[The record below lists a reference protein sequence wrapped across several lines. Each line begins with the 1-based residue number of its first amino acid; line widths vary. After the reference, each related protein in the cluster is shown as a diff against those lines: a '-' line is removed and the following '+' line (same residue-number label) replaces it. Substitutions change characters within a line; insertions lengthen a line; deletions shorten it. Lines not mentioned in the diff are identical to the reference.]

1 MLATFVTILPVFLI
15 IAAGYGATKGGV
27 LPEGASR
34 ALNRFVVWLALPALM
49 FDVIATTDWTRMWHS
64 GFVAVS
70 LIGSFAVFGAGLLVG
85 RWRRLGAA
93 DMAVDGLNASYSN
106 AAYIGLPLL
115 TLVLGADSRPYII
128 IAATL
133 TLMLLFAA
141 ATIMMELGR
150 HHGRGLGL
158 ALWHSVLGVARN
170 PVLMGSLAGALWWSS
185 GIPLPRPA
193 ETALALVGNAAS
205 PTALVAIGAFLAERP
220 IRGAVTDRHVAALTL
235 VKLIAHPALTAW
247 LAWKVFA
254 LPPAIAAT
262 AIAVA
267 AMPTGTGPFM
277 AAEIY
282 ARDGRVTSGTIL
294 LSTVASVVTLAV
306 ILSMLG

>member
-1 MLATFVTILPVFLI
+1 MLATFFTILPVFLI
-15 IAAGYGATKGGV
+15 IAAGYGAAKAGV
-27 LPEGASR
+27 LPAGASR

-49 FDVIATTDWTRMWHS
+49 FDITATTDWARLWHS

-70 LIGSFAVFGAGLLVG
+70 LIGGFAVFGAGLLVG
-85 RWRRLGAA
+85 RWRGLGMA

-115 TLVLGADSRPYII
+115 TLVLGAESRPYVI

-133 TLMLLFAA
+133 TLMALFAA
-141 ATIMMELGR
+141 ATILMEAGR
-150 HHGRGLGL
+150 HRD
-158 ALWHSVLGVARN
+158 AGVGPAIRQTLSGIVRN
-170 PVLMGSLAGALWWSS
+170 PVLMAPLAGALWWWS
-185 GIPLPRPA
+185 GIPLPRPV
-193 ETALALVGNAAS
+193 ETFVAMLGSSAS
-205 PTALVAIGAFLAERP
+205 PTALASIGVFLADRP
-220 IRGAVTDRHVAALTL
+220 IRGAINDRHVLALSVIKL
-235 VKLIAHPALTAW
+235 VLHPALTAW
-247 LAWKVFA
+247 LAWKVFM
-254 LPPAIAAT
+254 LPPAIATA

-294 LSTVASVVTLAV
+294 LSTVASIVTLAA
-306 ILSMLG
+306 ILSLLS